1 MATMNIISETYTESA
16 KQPQL
21 QYQRPQERAQS
32 DERMALGHS
41 GKKKTKG
48 GGGKKTTTMTNNRSE
63 ALKRYRVP
71 CRARPLFHM
80 HRVHKRESNE
90 LEQILLIFN

>member
-1 MATMNIISETYTESA
+1 MNIISETYTDSA

-32 DERMALGHS
+32 EERTALGHS

-48 GGGKKTTTMTNNRSE
+48 GGGKKTTTNVRSE
-63 ALKRYRVP
+63 ALRGWLKKYRVP

-80 HRVHKRESNE
+80 HRVHKSESNE
-90 LEQILLIFN
+90 LE